1 MSTPRIAF
9 IGAGN
14 MAASLIGGLR
24 AQGVPAAQI
33 RASDPGAE
41 QRAKIAGEFAIDVVE
56 SNAEAVADAD
66 VVVLSVKPQAMK
78 AVCQAL
84 APALKPEPEQLIVSI
99 AAGIPCASLEAWLGQ
114 PRPVVRC
121 MPNTPALLRQGA
133 SGLYANAQVSAA
145 QREQAGQLLSAVGIA
160 LWLDD
165 EAQIDAVTAVSGSGP
180 AYFFLLMQAMTDAG
194 EKLGLSRETASRLTL
209 QTALGAAQMALS
221 SEVEPAELRRRVT
234 SPNGTTEA
242 AIKSFQA
249 NGFEALVEQALNA
262 ASQRS
267 AELAEQL
274 GQ

>member
-84 APALKPEPEQLIVSI
+84 APALKPEQLIVSI

-121 MPNTPALLRQGA
+121 MPNTPALLRRAPAGCTPTRR
-133 SGLYANAQVSAA
+133 SAP
-145 QREQAGQLLSAVGIA
+145 RN
-160 LWLDD
+160 
-165 EAQIDAVTAVSGSGP
+165 
-180 AYFFLLMQAMTDAG
+180 
-194 EKLGLSRETASRLTL
+194 ASRPGSCCPRWASPCGWT
-209 QTALGAAQMALS
+209 TK
-221 SEVEPAELRRRVT
+221 RRSTR
-234 SPNGTTEA
+234 
-242 AIKSFQA
+242 
-249 NGFEALVEQALNA
+249 
-262 ASQRS
+262 
-267 AELAEQL
+267 
-274 GQ
+274 

>member
-1 MSTPRIAF
+1 MIAATSRKKRLN
-9 IGAGN
+9 GLAGSP
-14 MAASLIGGLR
+14 AQRAGLSAGDQLVALDGLR
-24 AQGVPAAQI
+24 ITAQI
-33 RASDPGAE
+33 RSRPTSVLLGFE
-41 QRAKIAGEFAIDVVE
+41 LSQNPFSGRPTYRKIAHLPFAERV
-56 SNAEAVADAD
+56 
-66 VVVLSVKPQAMK
+66 
-78 AVCQAL
+78 
-84 APALKPEPEQLIVSI
+84 
-99 AAGIPCASLEAWLGQ
+99 
-114 PRPVVRC
+114 
-121 MPNTPALLRQGA
+121 ALLRQGA

-209 QTALGAAQMALS
+209 QTAFGAAQMALS

>member
-84 APALKPEPEQLIVSI
+84 APALKPEQLIVSI

-133 SGLYANAQVSAA
+133 SGLYAHAQVSAA
-145 QREQAGQLLSAVGIA
+145 QREQPGQLLSAVG
-160 LWLDD
+160 
-165 EAQIDAVTAVSGSGP
+165 
-180 AYFFLLMQAMTDAG
+180 
-194 EKLGLSRETASRLTL
+194 
-209 QTALGAAQMALS
+209 
-221 SEVEPAELRRRVT
+221 
-234 SPNGTTEA
+234 NGTTEA